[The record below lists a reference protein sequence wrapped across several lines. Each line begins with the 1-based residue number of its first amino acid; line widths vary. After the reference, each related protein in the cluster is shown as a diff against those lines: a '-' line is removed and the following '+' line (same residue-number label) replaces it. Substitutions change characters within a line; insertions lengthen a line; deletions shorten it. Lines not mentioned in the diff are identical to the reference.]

1 MCFLTI
7 GLISSIATGTSIGAA
22 LGSIGASVGAT
33 GGLAT
38 AVGAGAIAAEAIGI
52 GATIAGG
59 IASTVGGIQ
68 QQQAI
73 AEQAEFQAKVEDQN
87 AKIAAQSA
95 EANQLQANQKR
106 LALLNQMRQMQG
118 RVRTDFAGR
127 GVVLG
132 SGTPNDFE
140 ADLADSYDMDRRNLE
155 YDVASKSWQYKVNE
169 AGHRQQADLY
179 RAQAKGARALIPG
192 VAAGGLLSTAGNLA
206 QGALSSFSLG
216 TELGLFGKGGS
227 EAAASAATGTMN
239 NSWAFG
245 TQNHGL
251 TKQQPLFG
259 AGVTRN
265 DWWRDPL
272 VKKFGGV

>member
-52 GATIAGG
+52 GATVAGG

-192 VAAGGLLSTAGNLA
+192 VAAGGLLSTAGNLT

-216 TELGLFGKGGS
+216 TELGLFGKSTKDTVDTTRKAALPGMNAVLGGY
-227 EAAASAATGTMN
+227 
-239 NSWAFG
+239 
-245 TQNHGL
+245 
-251 TKQQPLFG
+251 
-259 AGVTRN
+259 
-265 DWWRDPL
+265 
-272 VKKFGGV
+272 